1 MSKGKGKGKDVDW
14 EEEKEGRAGD
24 DGMPDNDELEE
35 LESEAL
41 DAGDDPD
48 EDDREDDR
56 EDDVDGNREDARD
69 PQEPATLEEA
79 RERLSELEARRKDEN
94 RGMRR
99 QITKLR
105 RRGRE
110 QRLFDEPRGDPA
122 PQTPELKIPDSMTLE
137 IDDDGKPVLSQ
148 KQIKE
153 LVEAQRAVHVPD
165 ARRGQRAVDA
175 TASRYQGFRD
185 DFIDDTDDPET
196 AEQVIDELEG
206 AYNYLNRQF
215 EKIVKSGERPRNADD
230 VYDIFEE
237 DGTMASFKK
246 KYPTIDPMQ
255 LLEAPTSQRKFDRL
269 VNDRL
274 DDLERS
280 PRRGRR
286 RRGRVTLR
294 RDRDDDEDEGSNP
307 IPRRRAG
314 RVDQDDDGPAR
325 GALRRSPRRSM
336 RRRGG
341 ERQPSDSTS
350 LQRFA
355 DADVED
361 VLNMKREDIEEV
373 ARRSSKRR
381 TRQTR

>member
-24 DGMPDNDELEE
+24 DGMPGDAELED

-48 EDDREDDR
+48 DGDPEDDREDDI
-56 EDDVDGNREDARD
+56 DGNREDDRD
-69 PQEPATLEEA
+69 PKEPATLEEA
-79 RERLSELEARRKDEN
+79 RERLSALEARRKDEN
-94 RGMRR
+94 RGMRST
-99 QITKLR
+99 ITKLR
-105 RRGRE
+105 RRGRQ
-110 QRLFDEPRGDPA
+110 QRLEEPRGAPA
-122 PQTPELKIPDSMTLE
+122 QQTPELKIPDSMTLE
-137 IDDDGKPVLSQ
+137 INDDGKPVLSQ
-148 KQIKE
+148 NQIKE
-153 LVEAQRAVHVPD
+153 LVEAQRAVQAPS
-165 ARRGQRAVDA
+165 ASRGQRAVDA
-175 TASRYQGFRD
+175 TATRYQGFRD

-215 EKIVKSGERPRNADD
+215 EKMIKGGERPRNADE

-237 DGTMASFKK
+237 DGTMQSFKK

-280 PRRGRR
+280 PRRGRK
-286 RRGRVTLR
+286 RGRVTLR